1 MAKNYLE
8 TGERLF
14 LNNTLLLLENQKTE
28 EITLDEK
35 QITKLEKILE
45 KYKKYV

>member
-14 LNNTLLLLENQKTE
+14 LNNTLLILENQKSE
-28 EITLDEK
+28 EIALDEK
-35 QITKLEKILE
+35 EIIKLEKILE